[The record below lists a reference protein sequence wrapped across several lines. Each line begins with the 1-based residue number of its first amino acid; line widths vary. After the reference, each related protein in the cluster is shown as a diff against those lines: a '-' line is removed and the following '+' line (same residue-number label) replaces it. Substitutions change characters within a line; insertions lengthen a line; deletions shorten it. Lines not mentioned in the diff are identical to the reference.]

1 MTFVAMYSL
10 ISALIV
16 SMMGKQEMDDLPFLN
31 VPIQT
36 PYATIPRGPIIVT
49 KAGERMQLEE

>member
-10 ISALIV
+10 ISELIV
-16 SMMGKQEMDDLPFLN
+16 SIMGKQEMVDLPFLN

-36 PYATIPRGPIIVT
+36 PYATLSS
-49 KAGERMQLEE
+49 KEECMLNMSLG